1 MAHQHTHTHAHD
13 HHPGGDIKVAFFLN
27 FVFTV
32 IEFAGGILT
41 NSVAILS
48 DAFHDL
54 GDSISLGLAWYFENL
69 SKKKKTAGYSYGYR
83 RFSLAGALI
92 NAVVLM
98 IGSVIILRE
107 AIPRFFNPQMVKV
120 EGMMALGVL
129 GIIFNGIAALRL
141 RNRSSLNQKVVYLH
155 LLEDVLGWI
164 AVLLG
169 ALIMYFVDA
178 PFIDPLLSVLISA
191 YILFNVFRNLKA
203 IIKIV
208 MQGTPAET
216 DLSAIDHYFSQVP
229 EIDGY
234 HDLHVWSLDGQYHVL
249 TVHLIVDGSI
259 DREKLIQLKLK
270 IREDLHQMGIGHV
283 TLEFE
288 TDKEECVLVDC

>member
-1 MAHQHTHTHAHD
+1 MAHQHAHNHTHD
-13 HHPGGDIKVAFFLN
+13 HPPGGDIKVAFFLN
-27 FVFTV
+27 FVFTIV
-32 IEFAGGILT
+32 EFIGGILT

-69 SKKKKTAGYSYGYR
+69 SKKKKTSGYSYGYR

-92 NAVVLM
+92 NAVILS

-120 EGMMALGVL
+120 EGMIALGVL

-141 RNRSSLNQKVVYLH
+141 KNRGSINQKVVYLH

-178 PFIDPLLSVLISA
+178 PFIDPLLSVLISG

-203 IIKIV
+203 IVKIV

-216 DLSAIDHYFSQVP
+216 DLAAIDHYFSQAP

-249 TVHLIVDGSI
+249 TVHLIVDGAI
-259 DREKLIQLKLK
+259 DRNKLIQLKLK
-270 IREDLHQMGIGHV
+270 IREDLRQMGIEHA

-288 TDKEECVLVDC
+288 TDREECLLVDC